1 MGYQAKTKRT
11 RRWYVKG
18 GNRQPKRDEAVMGR
32 VMEKLTRKGEPAPPS
47 DVRGGE
53 KPKPARRVAATL
65 AALAAMANPP
75 LPAGG
80 RYAYPARR
88 EAGHRGGAR

>member
-1 MGYQAKTKRT
+1 MGYQSRTKRT

-32 VMEKLTRKGEPAPPS
+32 VMEKLHRKGEPALPS
-47 DVRGGE
+47 DVRGAE
-53 KPKPARRVAATL
+53 KPKPARRGLAAL

-80 RYAYPARR
+80 R
-88 EAGHRGGAR
+88 HRGGAR